1 MKALALV
8 GGPDHVCYRY
18 RIEAFAWALAEREL
32 MLQAATISPNV
43 WRRVGQFRRARHFD
57 LVVLQRKLL
66 PFWQLRM
73 LRRASR
79 CLIYDVDDAVY
90 QRDSTSRKPAASWQ
104 RMIHY
109 WATVY
114 SADAVIAGNEFLR
127 RRTMAYIAPDR
138 LFTIP
143 TCVEPK
149 QYTLVTHRRT
159 GGASRLVWIG
169 QRSTLPSLNLCSSHL
184 AAAEKALPGLELR
197 VICDAWPQ
205 LPAVRIVPCRWSA
218 PTEAADLSE
227 GDIGINWL
235 PDDEWSRGKC
245 GLKVLQYMAA
255 GLPVVA
261 NPVGMNCEMVL
272 HGRTGFLAS
281 TPSQWAEAI
290 ARLASDPGLRQ
301 RMGVCGRR
309 LVEQRFSV
317 DRWGSEFAR
326 VVRSVVDRTAG
337 RCEETSPASRPSS
350 GEVLPHPLATD
361 WLPVESGLSPGV
373 VASQG

>member
-18 RIEAFAWALAEREL
+18 RIEAFAWALAEQGL
-32 MLQAATISPNV
+32 MLEAATLERNI
-43 WRRVGQFRRARHFD
+43 WKRVRQLRSVRHFE
-57 LVVLQRKLL
+57 VVLLQRKLL
-66 PFWQLRM
+66 PVWQLQA
-73 LRRASR
+73 LRRAAR

-90 QRDSTSRKPAASWQ
+90 QRDSTSRKPPASWQ
-104 RMIHY
+104 RLIHY
-109 WATVY
+109 WATV
-114 SADAVIAGNEFLR
+114 SMADAVITGNEFLR
-127 RRTMAYIAPDR
+127 RRTMAYVEPER

-149 QYTLVTHRRT
+149 RYTPRAHRRV
-159 GGASRLVWIG
+159 GSAAKLVWIG
-169 QRSTLPSLNLCSSHL
+169 QRSTLPSLEQCSQHL
-184 AAAEKALPGLELR
+184 SAAAGALPGMQLR
-197 VICDAWPQ
+197 VVCDTWPQ
-205 LPAVRIVPCRWSA
+205 LAGVHVVARPWSTL
-218 PTEAADLSE
+218 TEAAELSE

-281 TPSQWAEAI
+281 TPHQWADAI
-290 ARLASDPGLRQ
+290 TRLATDAGLRQ
-301 RMGVCGRR
+301 RMGACGRQ

-326 VVRSVVDRTAG
+326 VVRSVADRAV
-337 RCEETSPASRPSS
+337 RASQVRPVPSGSS
-350 GEVLPHPLATD
+350 VTQVATD
-361 WLPVESGLSPGV
+361 PVAVAWPSEGLPQGV
-373 VASQG
+373 VAGQR